1 MIFSFMDSI
10 FDFFEIFCVCASETT
25 TFSSDFIN
33 HFVVSCDANLVLITS
48 DCCEGPPANAFLDC
62 FDFSMGL
69 YVGQKGQA

>member
-1 MIFSFMDSI
+1 MHTFDKISLQISFCS
-10 FDFFEIFCVCASETT
+10 
-25 TFSSDFIN
+25 
-33 HFVVSCDANLVLITS
+33 DANLVLITS